1 MFRINLPSVGPDAT
15 SAERP
20 RERAAWNRSVCVY
33 GNHLE
38 HRLHLNKTDLFDLIP
53 SI

>member
-1 MFRINLPSVGPDAT
+1 MFRFNLPSVGPDAT

-20 RERAAWNRSVCVY
+20 REMTTRNRSVCVY

-38 HRLHLNKTDLFDLIP
+38 HRLHLCKTDLFDLIP